1 MNYDLLVLFLH
12 FSNKLLMGYIDSI
25 ELNQTWNYL
34 LNMHW
39 KVHKE
44 HDAQSGYTTF
54 CQNQGTY
61 QTL

>member
-1 MNYDLLVLFLH
+1 
-12 FSNKLLMGYIDSI
+12 MGYIDSI
-25 ELNQTWNYL
+25 KLNQTWNYL